1 MTSAAMS
8 VTGFLG
14 WPSASNASVTIGMI
28 TLLRTG
34 TDSVSTKMCA
44 RCSMARAAAVA
55 DEGDRLVP
63 EAEGDKHAVDRV
75 LQATGDAVV
84 VLSQVEDD
92 LFRALNAEE
101 RATLHGLLARTVEAQ
116 APGGVPG
123 ACAGADPGPCA
134 GADCVTGDAG
144 PG

>member
-1 MTSAAMS
+1 M
-8 VTGFLG
+8 
-14 WPSASNASVTIGMI
+14 
-28 TLLRTG
+28 
-34 TDSVSTKMCA
+34 
-44 RCSMARAAAVA
+44 
-55 DEGDRLVP
+55 
-63 EAEGDKHAVDRV
+63 
-75 LQATGDAVV
+75 V